1 MITKQLISLF
11 VFMTWLHTNHA
22 QTLINET
29 FVFDGNNR
37 EYNIYI
43 PAGYD
48 GASDYPVLFNFHGG
62 GDVISTYMST
72 VDMRSIADAAHFI
85 LVYPQA
91 IPDPGNG
98 GATSWMHKLPTT
110 HNDVP
115 FVQAIID
122 AVSSNYSIDANR
134 IYACGY
140 SLGGEFSYEL
150 ACQLNDEI
158 AAIGV
163 VARTMGSNTYSNCS
177 PVHPTGIITILGTA
191 DTISDYNGI
200 SYAGIQYYESAD
212 DVHNYWAVSNDC
224 STAPI
229 METLPNTNT
238 SDGSSV
244 ERYTWSNSDDCIYI
258 EHLKVIDGGHDWP
271 GSFGNM
277 DINASQEIWDFVSRY
292 DINGL
297 IGCASLSTNDLK
309 SSQTNYKIYPNPFS
323 KQVNIETGLPW
334 VKAYK
339 IYNLRGKQ
347 MATGLL
353 TSGINTIDLS
363 SLSANIYFLVT
374 ENDSIKLI
382 KKE

>member
-1 MITKQLISLF
+1 MKTKQLIPLF
-11 VFMTWLHTNHA
+11 VFMTWLHTNQA

-37 EYNIYI
+37 EYNIYL
-43 PAGYD
+43 PLGYD
-48 GASDYPVLFNFHGG
+48 GSSDYPMLFNFHGG
-62 GDVISTYMST
+62 GDVISSYMSS
-72 VDMRSIADAAHFI
+72 VDMRSIADANQFI

-98 GATSWMHKLPTT
+98 GATSWMHKSPTS

-122 AVSSNYSIDANR
+122 TVSSNYSVDANR

-150 ACQLNDEI
+150 ACQLNTKI

-163 VARTMGSNTYSNCS
+163 VARTMGSSTYSNCS

-191 DTISDYNGI
+191 DTISDYNGM

-224 STAPI
+224 NTVPI
-229 METLPNTNT
+229 VETLPNTNT

-244 ERYTWSNSDDCIYI
+244 ERYMWTNSDGCKYV
-258 EHLKVIDGGHDWP
+258 EHLKVINGGHDWP

-309 SSQTNYKIYPNPFS
+309 SSQINYKIYPNPFS
-323 KQVNIETGLPW
+323 KQVNIETGLSG
-334 VKAYK
+334 VKDYK
-339 IYNLRGKQ
+339 IYNLRGKE

-353 TSGINTIDLS
+353 TSGVNTIDLS
-363 SLSANIYFLVT
+363 LLSANIYFLVT
-374 ENDSIKLI
+374 ENGVVKLI